1 MKSIFQIIDGL
12 LSRCSKAIAAH
23 AEKHRYCS
31 IPVLIERTDQ
41 KLQIENVDESIA
53 DCVLV
58 MICEA
63 FDIDPADKDKIRE
76 YDSVKKIYNSLYNDS
91 FGLMDECELERFSGM
106 LERLMKQKID
116 NSEWKK
122 YDEMSIGEMIALAAR
137 IRNNRPVSDPEKE
150 YILSG
155 HLLSNQADIL

>member
-1 MKSIFQIIDGL
+1 MKSIFQLLDVF
-12 LSRCSKAIAAH
+12 LSRCNNASAAY

-31 IPVLIERTDQ
+31 IPVLIERTDR
-41 KLQIENVDESIA
+41 KLHIENVDESIA

-63 FDIDPADKDKIRE
+63 FDIDPADKNKIRE
-76 YDSVKKIYNSLYNDS
+76 NDSVKEIYNSLYEDS

-106 LERLMKQKID
+106 LQRLINQEID

-137 IRNNRPVSDPEKE
+137 IRNNKPVSDPEKE
-150 YILSG
+150 YIISG
-155 HLLSNQADIL
+155 HADTL